1 MKRYS
6 FWRTALAD
14 YLQRVSSRP
23 FVPGEHDCALF
34 AAGGVEAMTSEDFG
48 AGYRGRYKTLA
59 GGYRLLKKRGFES
72 HADLAA
78 SIFEEIHPSHAM
90 VGDIA
95 AVNGDGG
102 IALGIVQGEGVYVL
116 SPEGRIDTVPLLN
129 AIRAFRVP
137 FTD

>member
-1 MKRYS
+1 MRRYS
-6 FWRTALAD
+6 YWRTALAD
-14 YLQRVSSRP
+14 YLHRVSGEP
-23 FVPGEHDCALF
+23 FVPGRHDCALF
-34 AAGGVEAMTSEDFG
+34 AAGGVEAMTGEDF
-48 AGYRGRYKTLA
+48 AADYRGRYKTLA

-78 SIFEEIHPSHAM
+78 SIFEEIHPSQAM

-95 AVNGDGG
+95 AVDGDGG

-116 SPEGRIDTVPLLN
+116 SPEGRIDTVPLLS
-129 AIRAFRVP
+129 ATRAFMVP

>member
-14 YLQRVSSRP
+14 YLRRVSSRP

-34 AAGGVEAMTSEDFG
+34 AAGGVEAMTGEDFG

-59 GGYRLLKKRGFES
+59 GGYRLLKKQGFDN

-78 SIFEEIHPSHAM
+78 SIFEEIHPSRAM

-95 AVNGDGG
+95 AIDGEGG
-102 IALGIVQGEGVYVL
+102 ISLGVVQGEAIL
-116 SPEGRIDTVPLLN
+116 ALTPDGRIAAVPLLS
-129 AIRAFRVP
+129 ARRAFRVP
-137 FTD
+137 FV